1 MFNNLI
7 IKVMKK
13 IFILAAVTATALT
26 ACTKTETTAVSEGN
40 LIKFDNAFV
49 GNVTKADLSNTAL
62 KTFWVFGEYD
72 NSGTAVD
79 VYVNTSVTG
88 GTADGSSTWTPSL
101 EAFWIEGKNYDFAA
115 YSNGNTIIS
124 NNVTF
129 ENDVLTFTDYT
140 VGEHDLI
147 AATAEATG
155 PTAGS
160 DQAVS
165 LSFEHL
171 LSKVKFTFKTN
182 MADTYTMKV
191 EDLVIGNAVK
201 TATVSFS
208 GNEIST
214 DWNGTADATY
224 EFADIADFAVA
235 DGGTSELYVIP
246 QNNTGLVASFKV
258 TVTDNSGV
266 DLGSKTFSDVSVAYS
281 GSKNSSV
288 ADEWTEGFAYNYT
301 ATIDLDDISDKAKP
315 ITFTVTEVPGW
326 TDADDTT
333 LNIE

>member
-1 MFNNLI
+1 
-7 IKVMKK
+7 MKR
-13 IFILAAVTATALT
+13 IYLFAAVTAIALA
-26 ACTKTETTAVSEGN
+26 ACTKTETTGVSEGN

-62 KTFWVFGEYD
+62 TTFWVFGEYD

-88 GTADGSSTWTPSL
+88 GTAGGTSTWTPSL

-115 YSNGNTIIS
+115 YSNGNNTL

-129 ENDVLTFTDYT
+129 ENDILTFTNYT
-140 VGEHDLI
+140 VDEHDLI

-160 DQAVS
+160 DQSVP
-165 LSFEHL
+165 LSFRHL
-171 LSKVKFTFKTN
+171 LSKVKFTFNTN

-191 EDLVIGNAVK
+191 EDLVISNAVK
-201 TATVSFS
+201 TATVSYS
-208 GNEIST
+208 NNAIST
-214 DWNGTADATY
+214 DWRGDANATY
-224 EFADIADFAVA
+224 EFADIADFAET

-246 QNNTGLVASFKV
+246 QNNTDLVASFKV
-258 TVTDNSGV
+258 TVTDDSGAEI
-266 DLGSKTFSDVSVAYS
+266 GNKTFSDVSVAYS
-281 GSKNSSV
+281 GSGNSSV
-288 ADEWTEGFAYNYT
+288 ANEWTEGFAYNYT
-301 ATIDLDDISDKAKP
+301 ATIDLDDISDDAKP
-315 ITFTVTEVPGW
+315 ITFTVTEVDGW
-326 TDADDTT
+326 TSADDTT